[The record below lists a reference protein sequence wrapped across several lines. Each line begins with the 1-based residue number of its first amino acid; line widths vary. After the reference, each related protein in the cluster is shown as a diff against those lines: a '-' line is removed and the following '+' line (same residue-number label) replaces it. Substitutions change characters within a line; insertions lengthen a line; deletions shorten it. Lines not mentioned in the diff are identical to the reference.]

1 MVRLRPRF
9 GAAIPIHFLSPVGG
23 RGEGEGIE
31 RKRRD
36 RAMNRILTGVVAGLI
51 GLAFSTTTF
60 GQGAPAAPP
69 MPPGAMEKGEEMK
82 ERAGKRGEEMRERG
96 EKRTERMKERAEKM
110 EERAEKMKERSEKMK
125 ERAEKMK
132 EQAAKHEERMKERAA
147 ETATG
152 K

>member
-1 MVRLRPRF
+1 M
-9 GAAIPIHFLSPVGG
+9 
-23 RGEGEGIE
+23 GEGREKGQQ

-36 RAMNRILTGVVAGLI
+36 RAMKRILTGVVAGLI

-60 GQGAPAAPP
+60 GQGTPPAPP

-82 ERAGKRGEEMRERG
+82 ERG

-110 EERAEKMKERSEKMK
+110 EERAEKMEERSKKMK

-132 EQAAKHEERMKERAA
+132 ERAAKHEEMMKERAAKHEEKMKERAA